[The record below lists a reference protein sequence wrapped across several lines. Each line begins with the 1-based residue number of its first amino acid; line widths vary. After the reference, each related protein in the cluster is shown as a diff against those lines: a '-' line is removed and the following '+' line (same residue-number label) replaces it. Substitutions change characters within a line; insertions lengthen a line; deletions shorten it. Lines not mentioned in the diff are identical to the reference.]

1 MIELKNLSKTYHAAG
16 REIVALDGINLTIH
30 DGEIFGIIGL
40 SGAGKS
46 TLVRCINLLEEPT
59 GGEVVI
65 DGQSLTK
72 LPRKELLKL
81 RQQIGMIFQG
91 FNLLEQRN
99 LIRNICFPLEIAG
112 VDRKTAAARAKEL
125 LKLVGLEDRGESYPS
140 QLSGGQKQRVAIAR
154 ALATNPKYLL
164 CDEATSALDPNT
176 TRQILDLLKEI
187 NEKLGVTIVVITHE
201 MRVIDRICDSVA
213 VIDSSH
219 IAEMG
224 KVAEVFT
231 NPKSKIARDLIVPK
245 DSRAISTEGG
255 RRIRLTF
262 NGQEKTNEPF
272 ISKMVLECGAPVNI
286 LFADTRIFEGVL
298 HGHMVIELPND
309 TREAEKIVAWL
320 KGSGVSWKEDQIT
333 PLMISSAERAADDT
347 MGVTSVIAAFAIEV
361 LTEADKPAAFISGEN
376 RLLNQPEFRDPDKA
390 HAIMN
395 YLSGGGYVLPPDE
408 DMGGTDEVR
417 VLIGPE
423 NVAEELKGSS
433 VVIASYDAGDN
444 TRGLIGVVGPT
455 RMDYSAVAAK
465 LSFLA
470 AGLSRRLGGGEAPPE
485 GLHNKLIIKGDEPN
499 EHR

>member
-1 MIELKNLSKTYHAAG
+1 MIELKNLCKTYRTAD
-16 REIVALDGINLTIH
+16 REIVALDGINLTIN

-46 TLVRCINLLEEPT
+46 TLVRCINLLEQPT
-59 GGEVVI
+59 DGEVII

-112 VDRKTAAARAKEL
+112 VDKKTAVARANEL
-125 LKLVGLEDRGESYPS
+125 LKLVGLEDRGSSYPS

-224 KVAEVFT
+224 KVSEVFT
-231 NPKSKIARDLIVPK
+231 NPQSKIARDLIVPK
-245 DSRAISTEGG
+245 DSRVISTEGG

-262 NGQEKTNEPF
+262 NGEEKTNEPF
-272 ISKMVLECGAPVNI
+272 ISKLVLECGAPVNI

-309 TREAEKIVAWL
+309 EREAEKIIAWL
-320 KGSGVSWKEDQIT
+320 KGSGVSWKEEI
-333 PLMISSAERAADDT
+333 
-347 MGVTSVIAAFAIEV
+347 
-361 LTEADKPAAFISGEN
+361 
-376 RLLNQPEFRDPDKA
+376 
-390 HAIMN
+390 
-395 YLSGGGYVLPPDE
+395 
-408 DMGGTDEVR
+408 
-417 VLIGPE
+417 
-423 NVAEELKGSS
+423 
-433 VVIASYDAGDN
+433 
-444 TRGLIGVVGPT
+444 
-455 RMDYSAVAAK
+455 
-465 LSFLA
+465 
-470 AGLSRRLGGGEAPPE
+470 
-485 GLHNKLIIKGDEPN
+485 
-499 EHR
+499 